1 MKFIQGGTE
10 ESYMF
15 SKTNIKMLTL
25 SLYLSLIV
33 FFYTFYKK
41 FLHKKL
47 ELGQTATKLSVLEP
61 QRLKNFW
68 SFISLSY
75 FNFQDTVSDFDKN
88 MLPFPL
94 REKPN

>member
-1 MKFIQGGTE
+1 
-10 ESYMF
+10 MF

-33 FFYTFYKK
+33 FYTFYKK

-47 ELGQTATKLSVLEP
+47 VLGQMAKKLIVLKP
-61 QRLKNFW
+61 QRLKNFQ
-68 SFISLSY
+68 SFISFSY

-88 MLPFPL
+88 MLSL

>member
-1 MKFIQGGTE
+1 
-10 ESYMF
+10 
-15 SKTNIKMLTL
+15 MLTL

-33 FFYTFYKK
+33 FYTFCKK

-47 ELGQTATKLSVLEP
+47 VLGQTAKKRSVLKP

-68 SFISLSY
+68 SYISFSY
-75 FNFQDTVSDFDKN
+75 FNFQDTVCDFDEN
-88 MLPFPL
+88 MLSLPL

>member
-1 MKFIQGGTE
+1 
-10 ESYMF
+10 
-15 SKTNIKMLTL
+15 MLNL
-25 SLYLSLIV
+25 SLYLPLIV
-33 FFYTFYKK
+33 FYTFYKK

-47 ELGQTATKLSVLEP
+47 VLGQTAKKHSVLEP

-68 SFISLSY
+68 SFISFFY

-88 MLPFPL
+88 MLSFPL